1 MIKKGK
7 TIPKAFQ
14 NILKELNRTQTK
26 TWLEN
31 GSEFYSRSTK
41 SSLPDNIIEIY
52 LTNNEGKSVVAE
64 QQIRTLGKI
73 IYKYLTTLS

>member
-73 IYKYLTTLS
+73 IYNYLTTLS

>member
-1 MIKKGK
+1 M
-7 TIPKAFQ
+7 
-14 NILKELNRTQTK
+14 KELNRTQTK